1 MVLLPSLQHSA
12 MPNPVIGG
20 VAILLY
26 GFIAV
31 NGVKLLIQEE
41 VDFNNNK
48 NIVVAATMLVLG
60 LGGAT
65 LSLVHGDISISIS
78 GMALAA
84 IIGVVL
90 NLVIPER
97 KEDNEFVPEVK

>member
-1 MVLLPSLQHSA
+1 

-41 VDFNNNK
+41 VNFNNNK

-65 LSLVHGDISISIS
+65 LSIVQGDLSVSIS

-84 IIGVVL
+84 IVGVVL
-90 NLVIPER
+90 NLLIPER
-97 KEDNEFVPEVK
+97 EDDDEFTEVH